1 MANCAASMSQLSDM
15 ALGAAIPLGF
25 NAAGVEHWYD
35 SETFEPRLT
44 ITFGEQKAMRRP
56 RLRTPCDWAL
66 SYAEDVACTREQRT
80 IEVPFDTVYK
90 ASYDVEQLITTK
102 LLELVS
108 V

>member
-1 MANCAASMSQLSDM
+1 MSQLANV
-15 ALGAAIPLGF
+15 ALDAAIPLGF
-25 NAAGVEHWYD
+25 NAAGVEHWCD
-35 SETFEPRLT
+35 SETFESRLT

-90 ASYDVEQLITTK
+90 ASYDIDHLLTTK
-102 LLELVS
+102 LLELVPA
-108 V
+108 